1 VIDSAQ
7 TALLFSVLLSLPEFD
22 MDNKPAISKLIYTTL
37 PPVDDLRASTETCN
51 EPRYEHRYAWNVAWY
66 EHGYEPRYKAWNVAW
81 YAWSDYWF
89 EDRYKT
95 ILYLLSIALNTLY
108 KLWRFVNQLF
118 NCLYSIFS
126 FEWPDGHRFLS
137 TTMPWNIPPSLV
149 VLWGV
154 CWMFAPYGQG
164 VYDSTQT
171 GEGFI
176 DINLLLGK
184 PYGDHSFESSRG
196 SKLICSISIVDSYD
210 FPLNYENSAFDNSFD
225 CVDIP
230 GAWSSAS
237 ISNPVLQGMTT

>member
-1 VIDSAQ
+1 
-7 TALLFSVLLSLPEFD
+7 
-22 MDNKPAISKLIYTTL
+22 
-37 PPVDDLRASTETCN
+37 
-51 EPRYEHRYAWNVAWY
+51 
-66 EHGYEPRYKAWNVAW
+66 
-81 YAWSDYWF
+81 
-89 EDRYKT
+89 
-95 ILYLLSIALNTLY
+95 
-108 KLWRFVNQLF
+108 
-118 NCLYSIFS
+118 
-126 FEWPDGHRFLS
+126 
-137 TTMPWNIPPSLV
+137 MPWNIPPSLV

-154 CWMFAPYGQG
+154 CWMFAPYGQE

-210 FPLNYENSAFDNSFD
+210 FPLHYENSAFDNSFD

-237 ISNPVLQGMTT
+237 ISNPILQGMTT